1 MFESNKNITLDTLK
15 STFKFSGI
23 WLLFVGFYILILLYF
38 IKDNVAKIILL
49 SETTVLAIASY
60 FYSIFIKDI
69 NKINYDINLITK
81 TRYIDW
87 MLTTPL
93 LLFSFTLFL
102 SYFNNFHKKNKN
114 ILNINK
120 YVAVIILNFIM
131 LLFGYLGEIGK
142 LSKNISLIIS
152 FIFFTLLILF
162 IWYNFIFKEASIV
175 KYIIFII
182 FIIIWAFYGVAYTF
196 DVNLKNY
203 TYNILDT
210 FSKGFFGF
218 LLLKFYLY
226 KQFFV

>member
-1 MFESNKNITLDTLK
+1 MVSLNNLNL
-15 STFKFSGI
+15 SFKFSGL
-23 WLLFVGFYILILLYF
+23 WLLCIGFYILIFSYI
-38 IKDNVAKIILL
+38 IKDNIAKIILL
-49 SETTVLAIASY
+49 SETVVLAIASY
-60 FYSIFIKDI
+60 FYSIFIKNI
-69 NKINYDINLITK
+69 NEHKYYKNSETSI
-81 TRYIDW
+81 RYIDW

-120 YVAVIILNFIM
+120 YVVVIILNFIM

-142 LSKNISLIIS
+142 LSKNIALIIS

-226 KQFFV
+226 KQFFT